1 MYLTTLGGSLEDNV
15 VVLSTDATADDGTT
29 GSVLTTSGTY
39 KTDRVS
45 FPGELN
51 GTRGQLVLDK
61 NKKLLAVLPEEG
73 STFRSVT
80 VMGSPEA
87 NAIPVLGDETISVT
101 LETPV
106 YTSDEQAA
114 STYEKI
120 WTSLRSGASL
130 RLCFNSS
137 GKLEYIY
144 MPSKTASVSDDNV
157 AGGQEQTHRLQQP
170 LRLPVRR
177 QDPGPDLQERHPR
190 RAQRPAPV

>member
-1 MYLTTLGGSLEDNV
+1 MCIRDSSSSARRAARAARVSSRVFFGRAFISVRHRSSQPRSSSSPDVYKRQAQSSGLADGLSLGGAATLTRGQAAILFYNLLFTEPKGSDQVYLTTLGGSLEDNV

-87 NAIPVLGDETISVT
+87 NAIPCL
-101 LETPV
+101 L
-106 YTSDEQAA
+106 YTS
-114 STYEKI
+114 
-120 WTSLRSGASL
+120 R
-130 RLCFNSS
+130 C
-137 GKLEYIY
+137 
-144 MPSKTASVSDDNV
+144 V
-157 AGGQEQTHRLQQP
+157 
-170 LRLPVRR
+170 
-177 QDPGPDLQERHPR
+177 
-190 RAQRPAPV
+190 